1 MYIMTFFFL
10 PSLVPITLSLYN
22 FLLIYYYLVILLSS
36 NILLLL
42 YSYIIITTT
51 FSYNNKQRLIPRKD
65 TTLPF
70 DHSTM
75 FVLEIFLSQKYNF

>member
-10 PSLVPITLSLYN
+10 PSLVPSTLSLYN
-22 FLLIYYYLVILLSS
+22 FIFTYYYLIILLSS

-42 YSYIIITTT
+42 YSYITITTT
-51 FSYNNKQRLIPRKD
+51 FSYSNKQRLI
-65 TTLPF
+65 PF

-75 FVLEIFLSQKYNF
+75 FVLEILLSQKYNF